1 MFNNTSNIIYI
12 YYICNSK
19 ILCYA
24 FNLNLY
30 SLCDFKYC
38 DSNIEL

>member
-12 YYICNSK
+12 YIIYVIRRY
-19 ILCYA
+19 CYA